1 MENIILFFEKENGES
16 PVFEFLCELPVKHR
30 AKAYWEIELLK
41 NHGKK
46 LKEPYVKKVSGDKY
60 EDLWELRIKF
70 ASDISRIIYFIPID
84 NTFIFLHGFVKKAD
98 KIPAKELE
106 IAIKRK
112 NEYERRQKDEKMGRD

>member
-46 LKEPYVKKVSGDKY
+46 LKEPCVKKVSGDKY

-70 ASDISRIIYFIPID
+70 ASDISRIIYFIPIE
-84 NTFIFLHGFVKKAD
+84 NTFIFLHGFEKKQ
-98 KIPAKELE
+98 I
-106 IAIKRK
+106 RF
-112 NEYERRQKDEKMGRD
+112 RQKSLKSP